1 MDMKQIMLI
10 GKFNTTVQN
19 LNRILG
25 REYRMQLASD
35 NAEVVIGMLK
45 MEVPD
50 LVLISTTG
58 MEEYH
63 RDIFLHLQENYSYLP
78 VVYVGTVEELRLFK
92 DFEESEQF
100 QAITRPVQVRD
111 ISWAISQK
119 LSGNVESEE
128 ETEERAS
135 WEKKRI
141 FIIDDSGIQRNMLQN
156 LLKSKYEVMSA
167 ESGMEALRMMR
178 KWMPDLILLDYDMP
192 DHDGKEIFT
201 MLQKE
206 KRYSEIPVVF
216 LTGVKEKEKIQAVL
230 GMVPAGYLLKPVE
243 QSRLMELLDSLVG
256 NHGGMA
262 Y

>member
-10 GKFNTTVQN
+10 GKFNTTLQN

-25 REYRMQLASD
+25 KEYQTQLASD

-45 MEVPD
+45 MEEPD
-50 LVLISTTG
+50 LILISAAG

-63 RDIFLHLQENYSYLP
+63 REIFSHIQENYSYIP
-78 VVYVGTVEELRLFK
+78 VIYLGTSEELRLFK

-100 QAITRPVQVRD
+100 QAITRPVQMRD

-119 LSGNVESEE
+119 LSGVMESEE
-128 ETEERAS
+128 EAEERES

-141 FIIDDSGIQRNMLQN
+141 FIIDDSAIQRNMLQN
-156 LLKSKYEVMSA
+156 LLKSQYEVMTA
-167 ESGMEALRMMR
+167 ESGMTALRKMR
-178 KWMPDLILLDYDMP
+178 KWLPDLILLDYDMP
-192 DHDGKEIFT
+192 EHDGKEVFT

-206 KRYSEIPVVF
+206 KKYCEIPVVF

-243 QSRLMELLDSLVG
+243 QGRLMELLESLVG
-256 NHGGMA
+256 ND
-262 Y
+262 

>member
-1 MDMKQIMLI
+1 MDMKRVMLI

-19 LNRILG
+19 INRILG
-25 REYRMQLASD
+25 KEYQMQLASD

-50 LVLISTTG
+50 LVLISTAG

-63 RDIFLHLQENYSYLP
+63 RDIFSHLQEYYSYIP
-78 VVYVGTVEELRLFK
+78 VVYVGTVEELRIFK

-119 LSGNVESEE
+119 LSGNVESDE

-141 FIIDDSGIQRNMLQN
+141 FIIDDSGIQRNML
-156 LLKSKYEVMSA
+156 
-167 ESGMEALRMMR
+167 
-178 KWMPDLILLDYDMP
+178 
-192 DHDGKEIFT
+192 
-201 MLQKE
+201 
-206 KRYSEIPVVF
+206 
-216 LTGVKEKEKIQAVL
+216 
-230 GMVPAGYLLKPVE
+230 
-243 QSRLMELLDSLVG
+243 
-256 NHGGMA
+256 
-262 Y
+262 